1 MSMKPN
7 LSVNIA
13 SVQWKNPVTVASGT
27 FASGKEY
34 GDFVDISRLGAITT
48 KGVSPKAWAGNAV
61 PRVAETYGGMLN
73 AIGLQN
79 QGVEAFIENDLP
91 FLRNSGTVVIV
102 NVCGHRV
109 EEYCQVAQRLTEA
122 GGVDMLELNISCPNV
137 SVGGMAFGTNWKE
150 AEKVVDAVRKV
161 TNLPIIVKLS
171 PNVTDIEVIAK
182 AAEGKGADA
191 LSMINTLTGMKI
203 DINTRKPVLARGIGG
218 LSGPAIRPVAVRCV
232 YQVAACVKIPI
243 IGMGGIMSGE
253 DALEFI
259 MAGATAVAV
268 GTANFANPYAT
279 MEVLAGIEKYME
291 ENGIIDINELVG
303 VAHRG

>member
-1 MSMKPN
+1 MNKNLN

-13 SVQWKNPVTVASGT
+13 GVQWKNPVTVASGT

-34 GDFVDISRLGAITT
+34 GEFVDISRLGAITT
-48 KGVSPKAWAGNAV
+48 KGVSPKPWAGNAV

-79 QGVEAFIENDLP
+79 PGVEAFIENDLL
-91 FLRNSGTVVIV
+91 FLRDSGTVVIV

-109 EEYCQVAQRLTEA
+109 EEYCQVAQRLTEE

-191 LSMINTLTGMKI
+191 ISMINTLTGMKI

-243 IGMGGIMSGE
+243 IGMGGIMTGE

-259 MAGATAVAV
+259 MAGANAVAV

-279 MEVLAGIEKYME
+279 MEVLAGIEKYMAK
-291 ENGIIDINELVG
+291 NGIIDINELVG
-303 VAHRG
+303 IAHRG